1 MIAKYRH
8 SVKAVREQFK
18 NNGVFYTPPELAE
31 MMKSFLPQDIDEIYD
46 PTCGNGNLLSA
57 FGDNVKKYGQDIDY
71 EQIEQA
77 RERLVNFT
85 GISGDTLKEP
95 AFWGR
100 KFKNIIANPPFSIKW
115 DGKLDERFEAAPCLP
130 PNGKADYAFI
140 LHCLY
145 YLSEDGTAVI
155 MNFPGILYRGQR
167 EGKIRQWLIEQNYI
181 DSVIHIPPNKFEDTS
196 IATCILILKKQRN
209 TTDVLFINQEIDKTR
224 KVKHK
229 EIVDNGYNLSVSL
242 YVAEEEKK
250 EIIDPIKLEREAHQ
264 NLVNRLRTELEFS
277 KFVCN
282 EEGMNFAALLEELG
296 KVINEFMDGIK

>member
-77 RERLVNFT
+77 RERLVNLT

-95 AFWGR
+95 AFRGR

-115 DGKLDERFEAAPCLP
+115 DGKSDERFEAAPCLP

-140 LHCLY
+140 LHCLH

-167 EGKIRQWLIEQNYI
+167 EGKIRQWLLEQNYI

-196 IATCILILKKQRN
+196 IATCILVLKKQRN

-224 KVKHK
+224 RVQYK
-229 EIVDNGYNLSVSL
+229 EIADNGYNLSVSL

-250 EIIDPIKLEREAHQ
+250 EIIDPIKLEHEAQQ

-282 EEGMNFAALLEELG
+282 EEGINFAALLEELG
-296 KVINEFMDGIK
+296 KVINEFMEGIK

>member
-95 AFWGR
+95 AFRGR

-115 DGKLDERFEAAPCLP
+115 DGKSDERFEAAPCLP

-140 LHCLY
+140 LHCLH

-196 IATCILILKKQRN
+196 IATCILVLKKQRN

-224 KVKHK
+224 RVQYK
-229 EIVDNGYNLSVSL
+229 EIADNGYNLSVSL

-250 EIIDPIKLEREAHQ
+250 EIIDPIKLEHEAQQ

-296 KVINEFMDGIK
+296 KVINEFMEGIK

>member
-95 AFWGR
+95 AFRGR

-115 DGKLDERFEAAPCLP
+115 DGKSDERFEAAPCLP

-140 LHCLY
+140 LHCLH

-167 EGKIRQWLIEQNYI
+167 EGKIRQWLLEQNYI
-181 DSVIHIPPNKFEDTS
+181 DSVIHIPPNKFEDTA
-196 IATCILILKKQRN
+196 IATCILVLKKQRN

-224 KVKHK
+224 RVQYK
-229 EIVDNGYNLSVSL
+229 EIADNGYNLSVSL

-250 EIIDPIKLEREAHQ
+250 EIIDPIKLEHEAQQ

-296 KVINEFMDGIK
+296 KVINEFIEGIK

>member
-1 MIAKYRH
+1 MSENYRH
-8 SVKAVREQFK
+8 SVKAVREKFK

-57 FGDNVKKYGQDIDY
+57 FGDDVKKYGQDIDY

-77 RERLVNFT
+77 RERLVNFS

-250 EIIDPIKLEREAHQ
+250 EIIDPIKLEHEAQ
-264 NLVNRLRTELEFS
+264 QKLVNRLRAELEFS

-282 EEGMNFAALLEELG
+282 EEGINFAALLEELG
-296 KVINEFMDGIK
+296 KVINEFMEGIK

>member
-95 AFWGR
+95 AFRGR

-115 DGKLDERFEAAPCLP
+115 DGKSDERFEAAPCLP

-140 LHCLY
+140 LHCLH

-196 IATCILILKKQRN
+196 IATCILVLKKQRN

-224 KVKHK
+224 IVQYK
-229 EIVDNGYNLSVSL
+229 EIADNGYNLSVSL

-250 EIIDPIKLEREAHQ
+250 EIIDPIKLEHEAQQ

-296 KVINEFMDGIK
+296 KVINEFMEGIK

>member
-1 MIAKYRH
+1 MIVNYRH
-8 SVKAVREQFK
+8 SVKAVREHFK

-130 PNGKADYAFI
+130 PNSKADYAFI

-167 EGKIRQWLIEQNYI
+167 EGKIRQWLLEQNYI

-209 TTDVLFINQEIDKTR
+209 TTDVIFINQEIDKTR
-224 KVKHK
+224 KVKYK

-250 EIIDPIKLEREAHQ
+250 EIIDPIKLEHEAQ
-264 NLVNRLRTELEFS
+264 QKLVHRLRTELEFS

-282 EEGMNFAALLEELG
+282 EEGLNFAALLEELG
-296 KVINEFMDGIK
+296 KVINEFMEGIK

>member
-115 DGKLDERFEAAPCLP
+115 DGKSDERFEAAPCLP

-140 LHCLY
+140 LHCLH

-167 EGKIRQWLIEQNYI
+167 EGKIRQWLLEQNYI
-181 DSVIHIPPNKFEDTS
+181 DSVIHIPPNKFEDTA
-196 IATCILILKKQRN
+196 IATCILVLKKQRN

-224 KVKHK
+224 RVQYK
-229 EIVDNGYNLSVSL
+229 EIADNGYNLSVSL

-250 EIIDPIKLEREAHQ
+250 EIIDPIKLEHEAQQ

-296 KVINEFMDGIK
+296 KVINEFIEGIK

>member
-95 AFWGR
+95 AFRGR

-115 DGKLDERFEAAPCLP
+115 DGKSDERFEAAPCLP

-140 LHCLY
+140 LHCLH

-196 IATCILILKKQRN
+196 IATCILVLKKQRN

-224 KVKHK
+224 RVQYK

-242 YVAEEEKK
+242 YVAEEEKN
-250 EIIDPIKLEREAHQ
+250 I
-264 NLVNRLRTELEFS
+264 VFT
-277 KFVCN
+277 
-282 EEGMNFAALLEELG
+282 
-296 KVINEFMDGIK
+296 

>member
-95 AFWGR
+95 AFRGR

-115 DGKLDERFEAAPCLP
+115 DGKSDERFEAAPCLP

-140 LHCLY
+140 LHCLH

-196 IATCILILKKQRN
+196 IATCILVLKKQRN

-224 KVKHK
+224 RVQYK
-229 EIVDNGYNLSVSL
+229 EIADNGYNLSVSL

-250 EIIDPIKLEREAHQ
+250 EIIDPIKLEHEAQQ

-282 EEGMNFAALLEELG
+282 EEGINFAALLEELG
-296 KVINEFMDGIK
+296 KVINEFMEGIK

>member
-95 AFWGR
+95 AFRGR

-115 DGKLDERFEAAPCLP
+115 DGKSDERFEAAPCLP

-140 LHCLY
+140 LHCLH

-196 IATCILILKKQRN
+196 IATCILVLKKQRN

-224 KVKHK
+224 RVQYK
-229 EIVDNGYNLSVSL
+229 EIADNG
-242 YVAEEEKK
+242 
-250 EIIDPIKLEREAHQ
+250 
-264 NLVNRLRTELEFS
+264 
-277 KFVCN
+277 
-282 EEGMNFAALLEELG
+282 
-296 KVINEFMDGIK
+296 